1 MRDVDF
7 SEIYKLYAK
16 RLYLFIYN
24 KCRDTE
30 LAEDVVQTAFLKA
43 IQNIDGFQ
51 GDSSIYSWI
60 TKIALNVLFEEW
72 KKSSTQNVSLEEI
85 TSDGSEL
92 SATDSDI
99 LENLIKNEE
108 RSELYARISLLDEN
122 QQEIVKLRLQEVSFK
137 KIGEIF
143 GRNEN
148 WAKSNYHRAVKKLKE
163 ME

>member
-43 IQNIDGFQ
+43 IQNIDSFQ

-163 ME
+163 IE

>member
-1 MRDVDF
+1 MRSVDF

-16 RLYLFIYN
+16 RLYLYIYN

-60 TKIALNVLFEEW
+60 TKIALNVLFEEL
-72 KKSSTQNVSLEEI
+72 KKSSARNVSLDEI
-85 TSDGSEL
+85 SSDGVDL
-92 SATDSDI
+92 SVTDSNI
-99 LENLIKNEE
+99 LEDLIKDEE
-108 RSELYARISLLDEN
+108 RSELYDRISRLDEN

-143 GRNEN
+143 DRNEN

>member
-72 KKSSTQNVSLEEI
+72 KKSSTQNVSLDEI

>member
-1 MRDVDF
+1 MRGVDF
-7 SEIYKLYAK
+7 SEIYKMYAK

-60 TKIALNVLFEEW
+60 TKIALNLLFEEW
-72 KKSSTQNVSLEEI
+72 KKSSVQNVSLDAI
-85 TSDGSEL
+85 SSDGVDL
-92 SATDSDI
+92 SVTDSDI
-99 LENLIKNEE
+99 LDDLIKNEE
-108 RSELYARISLLDEN
+108 RSELYDRISRLDEN
-122 QQEIVKLRLQEVSFK
+122 QQEICKLRLQEVSFK